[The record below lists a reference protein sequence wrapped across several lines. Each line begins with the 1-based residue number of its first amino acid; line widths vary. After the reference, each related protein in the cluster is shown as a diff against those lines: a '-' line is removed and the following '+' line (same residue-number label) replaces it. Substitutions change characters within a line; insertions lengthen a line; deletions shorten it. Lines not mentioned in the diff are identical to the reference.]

1 MNIDMYSLIDTILR
15 GEEPS
20 NELIKST
27 VIMRN
32 KKLDVLRN
40 YLSKGIPVPN
50 ISIGYDN
57 KYPCLVWSPELN
69 IGAVVNNSVDSNEFK
84 YELYTF
90 EQPDCGSNILLGFIF
105 MIYSNDITYEHAR
118 ELLSTQLP
126 LGMAFSFTKKRHY
139 IECI

>member
-1 MNIDMYSLIDTILR
+1 MDSLINTILR

-27 VIMRN
+27 VLTRN

-40 YLSKGIPVPN
+40 YLSEGISVSN
-50 ISIGYDN
+50 IGIGYDN

-69 IGAVVNNSVDSNEFK
+69 TGAVVNKSIDSDEFK
-84 YELYTF
+84 YELYTI
-90 EQPDCGSNILLGFIF
+90 EQPDCGINTLLGFIF
-105 MIYSNDITYEHAR
+105 MIYINDMTYEHAR
-118 ELLSTQLP
+118 ELLSTQLSP
-126 LGMAFSFTKKRHY
+126 GMAFSFAKKRHY